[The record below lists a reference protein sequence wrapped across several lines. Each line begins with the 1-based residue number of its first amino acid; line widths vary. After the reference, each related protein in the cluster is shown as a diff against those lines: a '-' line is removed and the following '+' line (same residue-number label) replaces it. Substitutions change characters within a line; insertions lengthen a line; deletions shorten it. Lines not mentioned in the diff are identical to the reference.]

1 MDKLK
6 FFLLCLVVPVL
17 LTAQG
22 LVEVKHYSVMN
33 GLSQNKVQHV
43 LQDNDGYIWMATWN
57 GLEKFDGYTFT
68 NYKSYPGD
76 DVRFPYNR
84 LTDNM
89 VLGGNKTIVCQGY
102 DNKIYLFDMRKE
114 CFVDIFAYHKDI
126 KVCEN
131 ITRLYQLDNGVVW
144 AAGKKG
150 DLWRIDC
157 NRYKEKGAVVYLKT
171 YDLPSHGDNIY
182 DIALDNFGNEW
193 ILTDKGYFVYGNE
206 ELQGHDAFRYH
217 VIQGE
222 YFYLADRQNKFVRY
236 SPDSGIEE
244 IVLPDSMKFIRK
256 LIALRDGRIGILIK
270 RGFVFYNPRNVSGNF
285 INLFEKDGDLRPLYV
300 FQDSKNGIWIHNKDK
315 NILLIQP
322 DSMRV
327 EYFDYAHRKV
337 SEKCYSF
344 ITEDEYGQIWV
355 YPEDG
360 FLSYF
365 NNKTRS
371 FVVSNVLNNTV
382 ESVYNGITRKY
393 CIDRQGNV
401 WMGQEGGVDF
411 VSFTN
416 NNFEFINPTYSHV
429 ESRAIHIDSKHR
441 VWIAKKDGYVEIY
454 DVNQRYIGN
463 LSRNGEIIKDET
475 VSFGE
480 MIYSF
485 FEDSDGNLWV
495 GTRENGLFV
504 GKPSGSGYTF
514 KQYRKRGNRAG
525 YISSNAIY
533 SISQDINGRIWIGTY
548 GGGLNL
554 AYGDVYDLNF
564 YNVNYKLERNYP
576 HNTGM
581 KVRYV
586 CPLDDKKVILVAT
599 TDGLISFS
607 SEFDNPEDILFYVNM
622 SENERENSLS
632 DNNVMHI
639 MKASDNKVYVA
650 TYSSGVSLVESENLL
665 TDKIEFKHFNKRNAL
680 PSDVVLAL
688 AEDRNNQLW
697 FLSENMLCSFFPG
710 ESRCEIYNNFSSE
723 SDAVFS
729 EAIPLV
735 DKSGKMYIGTTEGA
749 LCIDLNRLKKSEYVP
764 NIVFDNLGIQKS
776 GGVSQNISI
785 VSDSI
790 VLDPSQRNV
799 TLSFSALDFKGTS
812 NIEYAYRI
820 DRLGNSWNYIGNN
833 RSVNLVKLSSGDFN
847 LEVKSTNCDG
857 IWVDNIKRI
866 HIHVIPTFWET
877 RWAIFL
883 YIILFIFILFSAT
896 GLGVYIWGLRKKI
909 DFEQQIADM
918 KLRFF
923 TDISHELRTPL
934 TLIEGPVEEVMKNE
948 KLSLAGEHNMSVAKR
963 NIDRMLKLINQIL
976 DFRKI
981 QNNKMNLYIE
991 QTDLVRIIMQTYNSF
1006 ETLANHSGIKFSVET
1021 SSEKIVAYTDVD
1033 KLEKIIFNLLSNA
1046 FKYTPAGRAV
1056 CLRIE
1061 EREDCI
1067 SLSVS
1072 DEGNGIDSVK
1082 LERLFERFETFGK
1095 DRYFVS
1101 TGIGLSLVKKLVDL
1115 LHAQI
1120 NVESKVGYGSTFTV
1134 ALPKSVSVYRHDP
1147 NAEFVLN
1154 DGEGKGELQEE
1165 NNEQREDKEYT
1176 VLVVEDNEELRVF
1189 LSGVLGNSYN
1199 VIEADNGRKGLEQ
1212 ILTNQPDIVITDV
1225 MMPEMDGIELLSAIR
1240 ASDDTC
1246 HLPVIILSAK
1256 VSVDDRIKGMECGA
1270 DDYITKP
1277 FSSSYLLAR
1286 VKSVLK
1292 QREYYKDYLLS
1303 VGNRTSDSDVESSSV
1318 KMNLEDLSPS
1328 LPAITNYDEELIR
1341 NIIKEVEDNLNNPD
1355 FKIELL
1361 ADKVNLGRTMFYRK
1375 IKSILGVAP
1384 IDLVKDMRIKR
1395 SLQLLDSG
1403 EYSVSE
1409 VAYMCGFASPQY
1421 FSRVFKAAKGCTPT
1435 EYKDQVGQLA
1445 ADDNEINDV

>member
-1 MDKLK
+1 MKILKL
-6 FFLLCLVVPVL
+6 FLLSLIIPVSL
-17 LTAQG
+17 FAQG

-43 LQDNDGYIWMATWN
+43 LQDNDGYIWLATWS
-57 GLEKFDGYTFT
+57 GLEKFDGYTFK

-76 DVRFPYNR
+76 DVRLPYNR
-84 LTDNM
+84 LTLNM
-89 VLGGNKTIVCQGY
+89 ALGGNRTIVCQGY
-102 DNKIYLFDMRKE
+102 DNKIYLFDMQRE

-126 KVCEN
+126 KECES
-131 ITRLYQLDNGVVW
+131 IRRLFQLDNGVVW
-144 AAGKKG
+144 AAGNKG

-157 NRYKEKGAVVYLKT
+157 NRYMEDGSVDYMEA
-171 YDLPSHGDNIY
+171 YDIPSHGGNIY

-193 ILTDKGYFVYGNE
+193 IFTDKGYFVYGDEN
-206 ELQGHDAFRYH
+206 LQGHDAFRYH
-217 VIQGE
+217 AVQGK
-222 YFYLADRQNKFVRY
+222 YFYLADRQNKFARY
-236 SPDSGIEE
+236 SSDKGIEE
-244 IVLPDSMKFIRK
+244 IALTENMKFVRK
-256 LIALRDGRIGILIK
+256 LMALRDGRIGILMK
-270 RGFVFYNPRNVSGNF
+270 RGFMVYNPDNGSRDF
-285 INLFEKDGDLRPLYV
+285 IKLFEKDEDLRPSYV
-300 FQDSKNGIWIHNKDK
+300 FQDSKNKIWIHNENK
-315 NILLIQP
+315 NILLIHL

-337 SEKCYSF
+337 TEECASF
-344 ITEDEYGQIWV
+344 ITEDEYGQIWI

-365 NNKTRS
+365 NDKTRN
-371 FVVSNVLNNTV
+371 FIVSNVLTNTV
-382 ESVYNGITRKY
+382 KSIYNGIARVY

-429 ESRAIHIDSKHR
+429 ETRAIHIDSKR
-441 VWIAKKDGYVEIY
+441 RIWVAKKDGYVEIY
-454 DVNQRYIGN
+454 DSNQKYLGN
-463 LSRNGEIIKDET
+463 LSRNGEIIRDIS

-480 MIYSF
+480 MVYSF
-485 FEDSDGNLWV
+485 FEDNDGNLWI

-504 GKPSGSGYTF
+504 GKPRGNGYAL
-514 KQYRKRGNRAG
+514 KQYRKNRKKSG

-533 SISQDINGRIWIGTY
+533 SISQDGKGRIWIGTY

-554 AYGDVYDLNF
+554 AHGDVYDLSF

-576 HNTGM
+576 HNIGM
-581 KVRYV
+581 KVRHV
-586 CPLDDKKVILVAT
+586 CPLDDKKVVLVAT

-607 SEFDNPEDILFYVNM
+607 SEFDKPEDIQFYVNR
-622 SENERENSLS
+622 SETERENSLS

-639 MKASDNKVYVA
+639 LEASDNRVYVA
-650 TYSSGVSLVESENLL
+650 TYSSGVSLVKSDNLL
-665 TDKIEFKHFNKRNAL
+665 TDKIEFKHFNKKNGL
-680 PSDVVLAL
+680 PSDVAIAL
-688 AEDRNNQLW
+688 AEDKKNQLW
-697 FLSENMLCSFFPG
+697 ILSENMLCSFFPN
-710 ESRCEIYNNFSSE
+710 ESRCEIYNGFNNG
-723 SDAVFS
+723 SDVVFS
-729 EAIPLV
+729 EALPLV
-735 DKSGKMYIGTTEGA
+735 DDSGKMYIGTSEGT
-749 LCIDLNRLKKSEYVP
+749 LCIDLNRLKKSDYVP
-764 NIVFDNLGIQKS
+764 NIVFDNIGIQKS
-776 GGVSQNISI
+776 GGVTQNISI
-785 VSDSI
+785 ISDSI

-799 TLSFSALDFKGTS
+799 TVSFSALDFKGTS
-812 NIEYAYRI
+812 NLEYAYRI
-820 DRLGNSWNYIGNN
+820 DKLGNGWNYIGNN

-857 IWVDNIKRI
+857 IWVENGKRM
-866 HIHVIPTFWET
+866 HIHVTPTFWET
-877 RWAIFL
+877 GWALLL
-883 YIILFIFILFSAT
+883 YIVLFLLVLIFAT
-896 GLGVYIWGLRKKI
+896 GLAVYIWGLRKKV

-948 KLSLAGEHNMSVAKR
+948 KLSPEGERNMSIAKR
-963 NIDRMLKLINQIL
+963 NVERMLKLISQIL

-981 QNNKMNLYIE
+981 QNNKMSLYIE
-991 QTDLVRIIMQTYNSF
+991 QVDMVKIVKQAYSSF
-1006 ETLANHSGIKFSVET
+1006 EVMSHHSGINFSLKT
-1021 SSEKIVAYTDVD
+1021 SAEKIVGYTDVD

-1046 FKYTPAGRAV
+1046 FKYTPAGKSV
-1056 CLRIE
+1056 NISIE
-1061 EREDCI
+1061 DGDDDIC
-1067 SLSVS
+1067 LSVH
-1072 DEGNGIDSVK
+1072 DEGSGIDSAN

-1095 DRYFVS
+1095 DRLFVS

-1115 LHAQI
+1115 LHAKI
-1120 NVESKVGYGSTFTV
+1120 DVESKVGNGSTFTV
-1134 ALPKSVSVYRHDP
+1134 SLPKSASVYKNDP

-1154 DGEGKGELQEE
+1154 DGEGTVSLQTE
-1165 NNEQREDKEYT
+1165 NNESEENKEYT
-1176 VLVVEDNEELRVF
+1176 ILVVEDNAELRMF
-1189 LSGVLGNSYN
+1189 LSGVLRKSYN
-1199 VIEADNGRKGLEQ
+1199 VIEAENGRTGLE
-1212 ILTNQPDIVITDV
+1212 LVLSEHPDMVVTDV

-1240 ASDDTC
+1240 NSNDTC

-1286 VKSVLK
+1286 LRSVLK

-1303 VGNRTSDSDVESSSV
+1303 ISDRTEENSESNTI
-1318 KMNLEDLSPS
+1318 KMNLDDLSPS
-1328 LPAITNYDEELIR
+1328 LPVITSFDEEFIK
-1341 NIIKEVEDNLNNPD
+1341 NIIQEVEDNLNNPD
-1355 FKIELL
+1355 FKIDLL
-1361 ADKVNLGRTMFYRK
+1361 ADKVNMGRTMFYRK

-1409 VAYMCGFASPQY
+1409 VAYMCGFTSPQY

-1435 EYKDQVGQLA
+1435 EYKDQIGHQSCDG
-1445 ADDNEINDV
+1445 DDLKDV